1 MLSEKKKVMDVWKM
15 TAIKLG
21 NQNSVN
27 TLKISSFTI
36 INQKSDSNNHLCII
50 ISYVRINCK

>member
-27 TLKISSFTI
+27 TLKTSSFSI
-36 INQKSDSNNHLCII
+36 INEKRDSNNHL
-50 ISYVRINCK
+50 